1 MNNFQIPLW
10 QKMAEQMPP
19 ENKEEYIEKII
30 MKMEAQKHQT
40 YPPNFGESGSR
51 IDNRWQNK

>member
-1 MNNFQIPLW
+1 MDQDSLYTSYNVCNVRKRYPKSWKNNFQIPLW

-30 MKMEAQKHQT
+30 MKMEA
-40 YPPNFGESGSR
+40 
-51 IDNRWQNK
+51 